1 MDSANRAGRSTMG
14 APVEDLAQWLGQQLD
29 ADERIARFVGVPHDW
44 HQGPGD
50 DPEWTDEALVCM
62 WPPEFHTPYEEDKHW
77 RGLTVAEGGELAAF
91 IAAHDPARV
100 LREVDAKREALAHYE
115 RIRQHT
121 RQGGEAYVLAE
132 GAVAKQIQIMAVAY
146 TDRPGYRESRRP

>member
-50 DPEWTDEALVCM
+50 DPEWTDEAL
-62 WPPEFHTPYEEDKHW
+62 
-77 RGLTVAEGGELAAF
+77 
-91 IAAHDPARV
+91 
-100 LREVDAKREALAHYE
+100 AHYE